1 MRVLIA
7 ADEHAWG
14 GLIPSIRQTLP
25 DVEFVASAGHAAE
38 SLAGFDALVPGMCR
52 VDARLL
58 ATADRLKLIQQAG
71 VGLEGVDIDAAKKA
85 GIMVANV
92 PSDHSGNADS
102 VAELGIWM
110 MIGLARRQQEIA
122 QCLAQQRLGQPI
134 GMGLMGKTVGLV
146 GLGGLGKALAKRLAP
161 FGMRMIGVKREADE
175 AFARQHQLDWAGGI
189 DQLPQLL
196 AESDFVVL
204 SLPHSAETHQIID
217 AAALAQMK
225 PGSFLINLG
234 RGGLI
239 DKAAF
244 LAALENQTL
253 AGAGLDVFW
262 QEPPD
267 PNDAVFR
274 HNVIATPHIGGV
286 TDISLAGNIKGVCD
300 NLRRLRDGEAVI
312 DRWA

>member
-1 MRVLIA
+1 MRVLVG
-7 ADEHAWG
+7 ADEQAWG
-14 GLIPSIRQTLP
+14 GLIPTIRQLLP
-25 DVEFVASAGHAAE
+25 DVEFVASVGHAVD

-52 VDARLL
+52 VDAPLL
-58 ATADRLKLIQQAG
+58 ATADRLKLIQQVG
-71 VGLEGVDIDAAKKA
+71 VGLEGVDIAAAKKA

-110 MIGLARRQQEIA
+110 MIGLARRHQEIA
-122 QCLAQQRLGQPI
+122 PCLAQQQLGQPI

-146 GLGGLGKALAKRLAP
+146 GLGGIGKALAKRLAP
-161 FGMRMIGVKREADE
+161 FGMRMIGVKREADD
-175 AFARQHQLDWAGGI
+175 AFAREHQLDWVGSI
-189 DQLPQLL
+189 SQLPQLL
-196 AESDFVVL
+196 AQSDFVLL
-204 SLPHSAETHQIID
+204 SLPHNVATHQIID

-225 PGSFLINLG
+225 STSFLINLG

-244 LAALENQTL
+244 LSALENKTL

-267 PNDAVFR
+267 PHDAVFQY
-274 HNVIATPHIGGV
+274 NVIATPHIGGV

-300 NLRRLRDGEAVI
+300 NLRRLRDGDAVI